1 MAGSNPFRQLLPDI
15 SDRPPMIPADAF
27 KGDQKW
33 TPEMITLL
41 RKAGVTASMVQQS
54 IDADVQ
60 VSYDRWNMYMEIER
74 SLEHWFVGAAVELY
88 ANVASTYNPIRNA
101 TVWVTSDSDT
111 YEQELNGLLDRIGI
125 EEKIHD
131 WAFTVAGYG
140 DLFMEV
146 NGVPGLGIVN
156 IDDGMHPMTISR
168 VDYNGVLVG
177 FYKSPQGQAN
187 DNQKADL
194 IPPWR
199 YVHFRLLGAKR
210 KRPRFNDP
218 GYTEMRQIHLITG
231 ADTKQLTT
239 RYGTGITV
247 NALPAYKRLRLAEDS
262 LLLARVTRGII
273 RYIWKM
279 KVDMNNAEAVS
290 ALMDQYAALITHA
303 RSIDTRENS
312 PGFDSKQNPL
322 TVIEDIFVPVWGTAD
337 DLKYEKIGGEADIRW
352 IVDVDNLRQQLAFSL
367 ATPPALGGAY
377 VQEASGSLG
386 SEAIGKLDIRF
397 SRSARRI
404 QRALI
409 AGITRLCQIHLAY
422 KGMDPDQD
430 LFQVHMSETSNAEEE
445 QLRKNLETGLRTFSQ
460 FRKAVKGVMGRKLDP
475 QKLWDYYNDKILKLE
490 DFHLEDMLKSAEVL
504 QKEEEMERQRMAQ
517 QQAEQAAKGS
527 PPEEGAKGGEGKPQG
542 ATPTTAPEGGR
553 RPVRL
558 KTESVVA
565 SKRVNEDND
574 RPWRKHYRR
583 PIENLDLTSY
593 VPIIE
598 KTQEKEAKTAK
609 IFESVS
615 SLDKTKATRPG
626 KVGFA
631 MRDALTWYKLAGSA
645 KVVEAKDE
653 ASAKTL
659 IEEAETELGRKKKEP
674 EEAEAK

>member
-15 SDRPPMIPADAF
+15 TDRPAMIPADAF

-33 TPEMITLL
+33 TPEMLQLI
-41 RKAGVTASMVQQS
+41 RKAGVTAGMVQRS
-54 IDADVQ
+54 IDADIQ
-60 VSYDRWNMYMEIER
+60 VSYDRWNMYQEIER
-74 SLEHWFVGAAVELY
+74 SLEHWFVGAAIELY
-88 ANVASTYNPIRNA
+88 ANVASTYNPIRNC
-101 TVWVTSDSDT
+101 TVWVTADNNM
-111 YEQELNGLLDRIGI
+111 YQQELSALIDRIGI

-131 WAFTVAGYG
+131 WAYTVAGYG

-146 NGVPGLGIVN
+146 NGVPGLGIVS
-156 IDDGMHPMTISR
+156 IDDGMHPMTLSR

-239 RYGTGITV
+239 RYGTGIPV
-247 NALPAYKRLRLAEDS
+247 NALPSYKRLRLAEDS

-303 RSIDTRENS
+303 RSIDTREGS
-312 PGFDSKQNPL
+312 TGFDSKQNPL

-377 VQEASGSLG
+377 VQEASGALG

-409 AGITRLCQIHLAY
+409 MGITRLCQIHLAY
-422 KGMDPDQD
+422 KGMDPDTA
-430 LFQVHMSETSNAEEE
+430 LFQVHMSETSNVEEE
-445 QLRKNLETGLRTFSQ
+445 QLRKNLETGLRTFAQ
-460 FRKAVKGVMGRKLDP
+460 FRKALKGVVGRKLDEG
-475 QKLWDYYNDKILKLE
+475 KLFDYYNEKILKLE
-490 DFHLEDMLKSAEVL
+490 DFNIEDMLKSPQVL
-504 QKEEEMERQRMAQ
+504 QKEMEEKLRMAQ
-517 QQAEQAAKGS
+517 QKAEQAAQGEGS
-527 PPEEGAKGGEGKPQG
+527 PAEGAKGGEWRPQG
-542 ATPTTAPEGGR
+542 ATPAEAPEGGR

-558 KTESVVA
+558 TPEPISA
-565 SKRVNEDND
+565 SKVTED
-574 RPWRKHYRR
+574 RPWRKLRR
-583 PIENLDLTSY
+583 QPIENLDLVSY

-598 KTQEKEAKTAK
+598 KVQEGDAKLVH

-615 SLDKTKATRPG
+615 TLDNTKAIRPG
-626 KVGFA
+626 KIGFES
-631 MRDALTWYKLAGSA
+631 RDALSWYKIAGSA

-653 ASAKTL
+653 AAAKKL
-659 IEEAETELGRKKKEP
+659 IEEAEYELGRKK
-674 EEAEAK
+674 EESTDSI

>member
-15 SDRPPMIPADAF
+15 TSHPSMIPADVF

-33 TPEMITLL
+33 TEDALRLL
-41 RKAGVTASMVQQS
+41 RKAGVTAGMVQKS
-54 IDADVQ
+54 IEADIQ
-60 VSYDRWNMYMEIER
+60 VSYDRWNMYSEIER
-74 SLEHWFVGAAVELY
+74 SLEHWFVGAAIKLY
-88 ANVASTYNPIRNA
+88 ADVASTYNPIRNA
-101 TVWVTSDSDT
+101 TVWVTSESDT
-111 YEQELNGLLDRIGI
+111 YQHELDGLLDSIGI
-125 EEKIHD
+125 EEKIYD
-131 WAFTVAGYG
+131 WAYTIAGYG

-146 NGVPGLGIVN
+146 NGVPGLGVVS

-168 VDYNGVLVG
+168 VDYNGVLIG
-177 FYKSPQGQAN
+177 FYKSPQGQAT
-187 DNQKADL
+187 DDQKAEL

-199 YVHFRLLGAKR
+199 YVHFRLLGAKK

-239 RYGTGITV
+239 RYGTGIPV
-247 NALPAYKRLRLAEDS
+247 DALPAYKRLRLAEDS

-303 RSIDTRENS
+303 RSINTDAAN

-352 IVDVDNLRQQLAFSL
+352 IVDVDNLRQQLAFAL

-377 VQEASGSLG
+377 VQEASGALG

-422 KGMDPDQD
+422 KGLDPDPN
-430 LFQVHMSETSNAEEE
+430 LFTVHMSETSNAEEE
-445 QLRKNLETGLRTFSQ
+445 QLRKNLETGLRTFGQ
-460 FRKAVKGVMGRKLDP
+460 FRKVLRGVMGRTLDSR
-475 QKLWDYYNDKILKLE
+475 KLWDYYNDKILKLE
-490 DFHLEDMLKSAEVL
+490 DFNLDDMMKSREVL
-504 QKEEEMERQRMAQ
+504 MKEEEMEKQRMAQ
-517 QQAEQAAKGS
+517 QQAEQAAKEGS
-527 PPEEGAKGGEGKPQG
+527 PEAGAKGGETEPQG
-542 ATPTTAPEGGR
+542 ATPKPAPEGGR

-558 KTESVVA
+558 KPESITASTVHETTE
-565 SKRVNEDND
+565 
-574 RPWRKHYRR
+574 RPWRKLRRR
-583 PIENLDLTSY
+583 PVENLDLISY

-598 KTQEKEAKTAK
+598 TEQEEKAKEVHL
-609 IFESVS
+609 FESVS
-615 SLDKTKATRPG
+615 SMDKAKAAKPDSIWFRQ
-626 KVGFA
+626 
-631 MRDALTWYKLAGSA
+631 RDALTWYGLAGTA
-645 KVVEAKDE
+645 RVVEAKDE
-653 ASAKTL
+653 QSAKKL
-659 IEEAETELGRKKKEP
+659 IEEAKAELVSTDKE
-674 EEAEAK
+674 

>member
-1 MAGSNPFRQLLPDI
+1 MTGSNPFRQLLPDI
-15 SDRPPMIPADAF
+15 SDRPAMIPADAF

-33 TPEMITLL
+33 TPEMLQLL
-41 RKAGVTASMVQQS
+41 RKAGVTAGMVQHS
-54 IDADVQ
+54 IEADIQ
-60 VSYDRWNMYMEIER
+60 VSYDRWNMYQEIER
-74 SLEHWFVGAAVELY
+74 SLEHWFVGSAIELY

-101 TVWVTSDSDT
+101 TVWVTADSDT
-111 YEQELNGLLDRIGI
+111 YQQELSDLLDRIGV

-131 WAFTVAGYG
+131 WAFTVAAMG

-146 NGVPGLGIVN
+146 NEVPGLGIVSVN
-156 IDDGMHPMTISR
+156 DGMHPMTISR

-177 FYKSPQGQAN
+177 FYKSPQGQAS
-187 DNQKADL
+187 DAQKTDL

-239 RYGTGITV
+239 RYGTGIPV

-303 RSIDTRENS
+303 RSIDTSEAS
-312 PGFDSKQNPL
+312 TGFDSKQNPL

-337 DLKYEKIGGEADIRW
+337 DLKYEKIGGEADIKW

-377 VQEASGSLG
+377 VQEASGALG

-422 KGMDPDQD
+422 KGMDPDTD

-445 QLRKNLETGLRTFSQ
+445 QLRKNLETGLRTFTQ
-460 FRKAVKGVMGRKLDP
+460 FRKVVKGVVGHKLDTA
-475 QKLWDYYNDKILKLE
+475 KLWDYYNDKILKLE
-490 DFHLEDMLKSAEVL
+490 DFHLDDMLKSPEVL
-504 QKEEEMERQRMAQ
+504 QKEMEQEQARMAQ
-517 QQAEQAAKGS
+517 QKAEQAAKEGS
-527 PPEEGAKGGEGKPQG
+527 PEGAKGGERMPQG
-542 ATPTTAPEGGR
+542 ATPATAPEGGQ

-558 KTESVVA
+558 KPEAVVA
-565 SKRVNEDND
+565 SKVRESND
-574 RPWRKHYRR
+574 RPWKKHYRR
-583 PIENLDLTSY
+583 PVENLDLTSY

-598 KTQEKEAKTAK
+598 KTQEKEAKK
-609 IFESVS
+609 LKLFESVA
-615 SLDKTKATRPG
+615 SLDKAKVVRPG
-626 KVGFA
+626 KIGFLQ
-631 MRDALTWYKLAGSA
+631 RDAVSWFNLAGSA

-653 ASAKTL
+653 ATAKAL
-659 IEEAETELGRKKKEP
+659 ILEAETEVGRPKE
-674 EEAEAK
+674 EEKA